1 MTTTFISHDE
11 TIFEGLIRPASMLF
25 FHETGQGYE
34 RDLSGK
40 DSESGAILERYFS
53 DVQNLFLKK
62 FALFAGADQIS
73 EQETHKLRSL
83 LEEMIKVKE
92 LIGKSI

>member
-11 TIFEGLIRPASMLF
+11 TIFEGLIRPASML
-25 FHETGQGYE
+25 QGYE